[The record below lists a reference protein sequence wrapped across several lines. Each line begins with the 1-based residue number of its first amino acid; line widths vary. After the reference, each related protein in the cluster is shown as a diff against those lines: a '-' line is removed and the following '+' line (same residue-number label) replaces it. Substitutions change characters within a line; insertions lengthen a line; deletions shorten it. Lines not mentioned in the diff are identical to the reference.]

1 MPQITNNALND
12 SVNRIEARVGK
23 LEKRMDDNDGVIKD
37 MKNALDALV
46 SEFKAARTV
55 LGLVGAVVTP
65 ILTATIILI
74 IQHLWGK

>member
-37 MKNALDALV
+37 MKKALDALV
-46 SEFKAARTV
+46 SEFKAARIV
-55 LGLVGAVVTP
+55 LGLLGAVVTP
-65 ILTATIILI
+65 VFTAIVVLI
-74 IQHLWGK
+74 IQHVWGK